1 MNKPSEPK
9 YTFSNYIHLIIFLL
23 VKSTKSWTSIYVLH
37 AMKNTPSHTTL
48 EGMSANSWAHG
59 SPTQPYNEELHM
71 DSKGDKGSTK
81 SVKKY
86 I

>member
-59 SPTQPYNEELHM
+59 SPTQPYNEELHTAICTHIYTGF
-71 DSKGDKGSTK
+71 KGG
-81 SVKKY
+81 
-86 I
+86 